1 MKVSSSSER
10 YPIASFRRGMCTVSE
25 VISKGLSRSAIRRR
39 SIELREF
46 RQSPRTS
53 TNSGGQ
59 RIPGKPLQ
67 GFTGETARD
76 RIGCWRNVGEM
87 QCDSSRLE
95 RMYLIL
101 LALPRGLQ
109 GPSNF
114 NGLLTRLAT
123 DVPARSHSVWR
134 THAQRVLSPNTKRH
148 GTFTTSFGT
157 RGVAGSNPA
166 APISFREHITAEFN
180 PDCGASRK
188 TSSDYRAQRY
198 RH

>member
-10 YPIASFRRGMCTVSE
+10 YPIASFRPGMCTVSE

-67 GFTGETARD
+67 GFTGETART
-76 RIGCWRNVGEM
+76 RISRWRNVGEM

-101 LALPRGLQ
+101 LALPTGLQ
-109 GPSNF
+109 GRNDF

-123 DVPARSHSVWR
+123 DV
-134 THAQRVLSPNTKRH
+134 
-148 GTFTTSFGT
+148 
-157 RGVAGSNPA
+157 
-166 APISFREHITAEFN
+166 
-180 PDCGASRK
+180 SRPF
-188 TSSDYRAQRY
+188 S
-198 RH
+198 